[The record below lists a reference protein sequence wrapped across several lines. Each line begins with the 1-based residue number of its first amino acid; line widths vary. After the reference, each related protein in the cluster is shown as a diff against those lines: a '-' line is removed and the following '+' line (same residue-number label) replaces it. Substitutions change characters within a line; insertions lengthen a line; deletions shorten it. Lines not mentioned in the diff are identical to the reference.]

1 MKILYEK
8 WWDNGN
14 KVIQIINYKSA
25 WKENGN
31 KPRIKLYENGGRKS
45 KGDSCFDINLIVGY
59 TVFNY
64 CNFNL
69 NKGGGTDD

>member
-14 KVIQIINYKSA
+14 KVFQIINYKKD

-31 KPRIKLYENGGRKS
+31 EPRISLFENGGRKR
-45 KGDSCFDINLIVGY
+45 KGDNCFDINLIVGY
-59 TVFNY
+59 TNFNY
-64 CNFNL
+64 THYNMQR
-69 NKGGGTDD
+69 KK